1 MDAISPRRRQRA
13 DPTLKFISK
22 HELWNQV
29 ALQCGITP
37 EAVRAWRRVP
47 KAQVRNVE
55 IATGRPAY
63 MIRPDLHDRPLIQ
76 HQ

>member
-1 MDAISPRRRQRA
+1 MDAITHRPRQRA
-13 DPTLKFISK
+13 DRTLRFISK
-22 HELWNQV
+22 HDLWNQV

-47 KAQVRNVE
+47 AGQVRNVE
-55 IATGRPAY
+55 RATGRPAY